1 MSATET
7 IIKTAGIFIS
17 VLLLCGFSSAK
28 IDNVIAEGNI
38 IVNAFHSYYQK
49 HREYPK
55 IIEDILPH
63 VEENSVTILRDFPDI
78 KHEAFIKV
86 NAYKFFVRIL
96 VDTDELT
103 RCDEYRYG
111 FEINYYPLSSFI
123 TKQRLIY
130 TPSEIYPDRRFEVVK
145 KVYKGWA
152 QVRRYRQYG
161 EENTVVYNN
170 PERRV
175 NVREPIHDPF
185 SKEYYNTRVKQS
197 KQNIRDA
204 VEAAREGQPA
214 M

>member
-103 RCDEYRYG
+103 R
-111 FEINYYPLSSFI
+111 
-123 TKQRLIY
+123 
-130 TPSEIYPDRRFEVVK
+130 
-145 KVYKGWA
+145 
-152 QVRRYRQYG
+152 
-161 EENTVVYNN
+161 
-170 PERRV
+170 
-175 NVREPIHDPF
+175 
-185 SKEYYNTRVKQS
+185 
-197 KQNIRDA
+197 
-204 VEAAREGQPA
+204 
-214 M
+214 